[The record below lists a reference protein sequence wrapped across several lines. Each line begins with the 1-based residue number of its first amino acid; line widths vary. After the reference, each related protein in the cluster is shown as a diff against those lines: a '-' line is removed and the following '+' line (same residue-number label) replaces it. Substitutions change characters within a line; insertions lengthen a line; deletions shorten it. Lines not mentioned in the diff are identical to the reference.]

1 MKKTYALA
9 SLLLLAPMVA
19 QAQEEGK
26 IESSGEVTL
35 GARQGKGDDSSK
47 FNEYRDIRDGFH
59 LFDLWFGVLD
69 PNNGRYL
76 DFKGEDLLRD
86 DQSIRLGVGEYGN
99 WNLVIDRNQIP
110 HNLSNKAR
118 TPYIDQGNGI
128 LTLPSTAAI
137 PNTNLVPTA
146 AQLLAN
152 DAATATWLTTT
163 LHGVD
168 LGTQRDKT
176 GATVSL
182 TPNQEFKFRLSLSD
196 ERKDGS
202 NLTYGPIGD
211 RPPRTLNA
219 QLAEPIDYKT
229 QELKFEVEY
238 NQPTYQALF
247 SYLLS
252 GFENNIDTLRWQN
265 PYTADADGSGFDTWN
280 AAYNVASFGQRALAP
295 DNRYQNVSLA
305 LGFDLPMASRLSTT
319 LSYGMMRQ
327 DETLLP
333 YSSSNLNSIAALGS
347 TGILPRG
354 TADTEINTTMFNA
367 DYSINPIDRLN
378 LRAFLRYYNLD
389 NKTPQNNWWY
399 VTDDTITVANAA
411 AGTTTEL
418 NKRVNLAYSYDQ
430 TNYGLD
436 TSYNLPFWRTTFGL
450 GYERENINRDFREAN
465 TDENIFKG
473 SVKTKP
479 VNWLTLRGKYLY
491 GNRDGSDYNNTVT
504 SQSYWGASAAT
515 DNPVNSFSNHPD
527 LRISDVS
534 DRQRNQFDFAA
545 TVMPSEG
552 LDLTASYRYRNDD
565 YDSGVAPT
573 QPLLGN
579 PLAATPADLAAT
591 TPGNQLGLLETKTNR
606 YALDASYAATE
617 RLNLNA
623 FGSRETIKSTQR
635 GLEFNEGNKLNPTS
649 IAATTD
655 LGPWTRASSQWMAE
669 TKDKT
674 NTIGAGV
681 GYEIIPGKLRLATD
695 YTYSQGKVDI
705 AYSGF
710 GSVAT
715 GNATNTTL
723 PLPDST
729 NQFAFSSPETVT
741 HKQYNLNA
749 TLEYKFVKNLVC
761 GVHYIY
767 DRYKISDWM
776 QETNTPWAESVGS
789 EYLLR
794 DTSDATSTQ
803 WGNRLINLG
812 SYLGP
817 SYEAHF
823 GAVTLTYRF

>member
-26 IESSGEVTL
+26 IESSGEVTV
-35 GARQGKGDDSSK
+35 GATQGKGDDSSK
-47 FNEYRDIRDGFH
+47 FNKNRDIRDGFN
-59 LFDLWFGVLD
+59 LYDLWFGVVD
-69 PNNGRYL
+69 PNSGRYL
-76 DFKGEDLLRD
+76 DFQGDNLLRD
-86 DQSIRLGVGEYGN
+86 DQSIRFGFGSYGGWGV
-99 WNLVIDRNQIP
+99 VIDRNETP
-110 HNLSNKAR
+110 NTLSNKAR
-118 TPYIDQGNGI
+118 TPYIDQGNGL

-137 PNTNLVPTA
+137 PNTILVPTT
-146 AQLLAN
+146 AQLTAN
-152 DAATATWLTTT
+152 DAATATWLATT
-163 LHGVD
+163 LHGID

-238 NQPTYQALF
+238 NRPTYQALF
-247 SYLLS
+247 TYLLS

-265 PYTADADGSGFDTWN
+265 PYVADVNGNGFDPWN
-280 AAYNVASFGQRALAP
+280 AAYNVANFGQRALAP
-295 DNRYQNVSLA
+295 DNRYQNASLS
-305 LGFDLPMASRLSTT
+305 LGFDLPMASRLATT
-319 LSYGMMRQ
+319 LSYGKMEQ

-333 YSSSNLNSIAALGS
+333 YSTSDFGATFAG
-347 TGILPRG
+347 LPRT
-354 TADTEINTTMFNA
+354 TADAEIDTTMFNA

-378 LRAFLRYYNLD
+378 LRAFLRYYKLN
-389 NKTPQNNWWY
+389 NKTASNNWWY
-399 VTDDTITVANAA
+399 VTDDTVTVANAA

-430 TNYGLD
+430 TNYGME

-450 GYERENINRDFREAN
+450 GYERENIDREFREAN

-473 SVKTKP
+473 SVKTRP
-479 VNWLTLRGKYLY
+479 TNWLTLRGKYLY

-504 SQSYWGASAAT
+504 AQSYWGASAAS

-527 LRISDVS
+527 LRKLDVS
-534 DRQRNQFDFAA
+534 DRVRNQFDLAA
-545 TVMPSEG
+545 TVMPTEG

-565 YDSGVAPT
+565 YDSGVNPV
-573 QPLLGN
+573 QPLLASGN
-579 PLAATPADLAAT
+579 GVSAADDVLA
-591 TPGNQLGLLETKTNR
+591 TPGNQLGLLKSKTNR

-617 RLNLNA
+617 RLSLNA
-623 FGSRETIKSTQR
+623 FGSRETINSTQR
-635 GLEFNEGNKLNPTS
+635 GLEFNDANKLNPTTG
-649 IAATTD
+649 AAGTPSSTVVGNWGNA
-655 LGPWTRASSQWMAE
+655 LGQWMAV

-674 NTIGAGV
+674 NTLGV
-681 GYEIIPGKLRLATD
+681 GGGYEIIPGTLRFSSD

-705 AYSGF
+705 EYSGV
-710 GSVAT
+710 GSASSA
-715 GNATNTTL
+715 NNT
-723 PLPDST
+723 DA
-729 NQFAFSSPETVT
+729 FAFRSPETVT

-749 TLEYKFVKNLVC
+749 TMEYKFVKNLVC

-776 QETNTPWAESVGS
+776 QEANTPWAESVGS